1 MPGMRYDSHSAHLTK
16 RLLRLGSLTTGL
28 LMADITQANWYGP
41 EPFRRD
47 RVEGRDFKYE
57 AESFLHRLSYEPMPL
72 LLPERRAPQDGIAG
86 TGGST
91 RSNELYVRQQV
102 QLTLPTDNAAYLG
115 YRFFRFED
123 FDGHYDQQHLGAGYQ
138 TDEWRLVFWGDV
150 TGNKGET
157 SMQLEWAMQDTPDH
171 GLRIIL
177 AAPDA
182 LYNRKSEAE
191 DEYQKAPLTWY
202 ASGRVGLTDRLALYG
217 FLNLNQPTRFHSAEM
232 AAQVDD
238 EQLSG
243 GVGLGWRGAV
253 WHWGLELEGLEG
265 ERTRQ
270 PLTTDVRVEQRLSRQ
285 FHQITAEARRPLANR
300 TGQWLG
306 VRHLRFD
313 EADRQP
319 HAPQGWLDMNRK
331 ESYLYA
337 GHQWRLG
344 QYTLFSP
351 TLIGGYVEVDEV
363 YPLRPS
369 ASKYDTGFIGKLTP
383 VFVFELGHLHQ
394 GSISLSP
401 TLYLHTLGFGG
412 GNIQLYFP
420 L

>member
-1 MPGMRYDSHSAHLTK
+1 MPRQRFISTCAQNA
-16 RLLRLGSLTTGL
+16 LGISLIAGL
-28 LMADITQANWYGP
+28 LMAEPVAASWYGP

-57 AESFLHRLSYEPMPL
+57 AESFLHRISYEPMPL
-72 LLPERRAPQDGIAG
+72 LQPGQRLFHDGIAG

-138 TDEWRLVFWGDV
+138 TDAWHMVFWGDV
-150 TGNKGET
+150 TGDKGET
-157 SMQLEWAMQDTPDH
+157 SMQLEWALKDSTRHQ
-171 GLRIIL
+171 LRLIL

-182 LYNRKSEAE
+182 LYNRKSEDD
-191 DEYQKAPLTWY
+191 DEYQKEPLTWY
-202 ASGRVGLTDRLALYG
+202 ASGRVRLNDRLDFYG
-217 FLNLNQPTRFHSAEM
+217 FLNLNQPTRFRSAAM
-232 AAQVDD
+232 SALVND

-243 GVGLGWRGAV
+243 GVGVGWNGNIWYLGM
-253 WHWGLELEGLEG
+253 ELEGLDG

-270 PLTTDVRVEQRLSRQ
+270 ALTADISVEQQLSRQ
-285 FHQITAEARRPLANR
+285 FHQFTAEARRPTANR
-300 TGQWLG
+300 TRQWWGL
-306 VRHLRFD
+306 RHLQFD
-313 EADRQP
+313 ESDRQP
-319 HAPQGWLDMNRK
+319 HNPAGWLELERQ
-331 ESYLYA
+331 ESYLYV
-337 GHQWRLG
+337 GQQWRLG
-344 QYTLFSP
+344 PSTLFSP
-351 TLIGGYVEVDEV
+351 TLIGGYVEIDEV

-369 ASKYDTGFIGKLTP
+369 DSEYDTGFIGKLTP
-383 VFVFELGHLHQ
+383 AFVFELGSQGQ
-394 GSISLSP
+394 GSVSLSP
-401 TLYLHTLGFGG
+401 TLYLHELGFGG